1 MEEVVKC
8 IAGAAVLAI
17 VIMLLHGIRMM
28 RVRDQVDK
36 DLREAAGDDD
46 SKDVSKAIDDIA
58 DLLRR

>member
-17 VIMLLHGIRMM
+17 VIMLLRGIRMM

-36 DLREAAGDDD
+36 DLREAAGDD